1 MSGSLSSGSGS
12 RAAVPTVAAIVAAV
26 LGVVNLL
33 SALTPNAHWRG
44 HLLLEVEPIEVTHV
58 FHALAVPASVAL
70 LVGAFYLRRRRRVAW
85 QVALALLCGLTLLDI
100 VKGLD
105 VEEAALTAAGA
116 ALLWWG
122 RDAFV
127 VRGDPVRLRSALWR
141 VPAIAT
147 ATILLGLVAVAF
159 AAPRAGFSAGST
171 RPSSSSPGSRA
182 SCTWATKAG
191 ICRSRSACSVSL
203 RWAVRRGSCSGRWP
217 PHGRCP
223 TRRCVTRSRSSC
235 AGTATTRSR
244 SSSSAAIST
253 TSSPTTAQRSSGTA
267 SKVA

>member
-1 MSGSLSSGSGS
+1 M
-12 RAAVPTVAAIVAAV
+12 PTVAAIVAAV

-44 HLLLEVEPIEVTHV
+44 HLLLEVEPIEATHV

-141 VPAIAT
+141 VPAIAIGDDPPRSCHRCVRR
-147 ATILLGLVAVAF
+147 AARRLLGVVQRDLRAPHL
-159 AAPRAGFSAGST
+159 AAG
-171 RPSSSSPGSRA
+171 
-182 SCTWATKAG
+182 
-191 ICRSRSACSVSL
+191 
-203 RWAVRRGSCSGRWP
+203 
-217 PHGRCP
+217 
-223 TRRCVTRSRSSC
+223 
-235 AGTATTRSR
+235 
-244 SSSSAAIST
+244 
-253 TSSPTTAQRSSGTA
+253 
-267 SKVA
+267 